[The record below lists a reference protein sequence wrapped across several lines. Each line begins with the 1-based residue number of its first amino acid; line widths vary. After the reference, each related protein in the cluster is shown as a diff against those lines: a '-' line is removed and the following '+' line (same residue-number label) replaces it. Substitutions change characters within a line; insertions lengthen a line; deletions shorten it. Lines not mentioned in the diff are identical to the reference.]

1 MLPNAMIG
9 FLSLRYKDA
18 NHTLGKR
25 WDRTI
30 LNSALIDSSNFRALV
45 SLARIN

>member
-1 MLPNAMIG
+1 MMRL
-9 FLSLRYKDA
+9 LSLRYQITT
-18 NHTLGKR
+18 HTLGKK

-30 LNSALIDSSNFRALV
+30 LNSALIESSNFRALV